1 MVRTIIG
8 VIILI
13 AIIRLQIFLSKKDNK
28 LFGLIIPII
37 IFASS
42 LIFAFGFIPT
52 HNKIETTQSVMT
64 ETGKV
69 VESSLDKKTSIG
81 LIDHSL
87 TTNSIIYT
95 IVSNNAVNFVMLGIY
110 FYCRHKKS
118 THAELKR
125 MRAKELF

>member
-1 MVRTIIG
+1 MVKCIIG
-8 VIILI
+8 VIIII
-13 AIIRLQIFLSKKDNK
+13 AIIKLQVFLSKKDNK
-28 LFGLIIPII
+28 LLGLIIPIV
-37 IFASS
+37 IFVSS

-52 HNKIETTQSVMT
+52 HNKIETTQSTIT
-64 ETGKV
+64 ETGEI

-110 FYCRHKKS
+110 FYCRHKKN
-118 THAELKR
+118 THFELKR
-125 MRAKELF
+125 MKAKELF

>member
-13 AIIRLQIFLSKKDNK
+13 AIIRLQIFLSKKDNR
-28 LFGLIIPII
+28 FFVLINQMF
-37 IFASS
+37 IFAIT
-42 LIFAFGFIPT
+42 LIFDFVYIQT
-52 HNKIETTQSVMT
+52 NKKIDTTQSVMT

-69 VESSLDKKTSIG
+69 VESSSDKTSTA
-81 LIDHSL
+81 LRDHSL
-87 TTNSIIYT
+87 TTTSIVYT
-95 IVSNNAVNFVMLGIY
+95 IVSINAGNFVMLGIY

-118 THAELKR
+118 THTELKR

>member
-1 MVRTIIG
+1 MVKSIIG
-8 VIILI
+8 VIIII

-64 ETGKV
+64 ETGKII
-69 VESSLDKKTSIG
+69 ESSSDKTSTA
-81 LIDHSL
+81 LIDNSL
-87 TTNSIIYT
+87 TTASIVYT
-95 IVSNNAVNFVMLGIY
+95 IVSINAVNFVLLGIY
-110 FYCRHKKS
+110 FYCRHQKN
-118 THAELKR
+118 THIELKR
-125 MRAKELF
+125 MKAKELF

>member
-69 VESSLDKKTSIG
+69 VESSSDKTSTA
-81 LIDHSL
+81 LRDHSL
-87 TTNSIIYT
+87 TTSIVYT
-95 IVSNNAVNFVMLGIY
+95 IVSINAGNFVMLGIY

>member
-1 MVRTIIG
+1 MVKSIIG
-8 VIILI
+8 VIIII
-13 AIIRLQIFLSKKDNK
+13 AIIRLQIILSKKDNK

-64 ETGKV
+64 ETGEV
-69 VESSLDKKTSIG
+69 AESSSDKTSTA

-87 TTNSIIYT
+87 TTTSIVYT
-95 IVSNNAVNFVMLGIY
+95 IVSINTVNFVMLGIY
-110 FYCRHKKS
+110 FYCRHQKN
-118 THAELKR
+118 THIELKR
-125 MRAKELF
+125 MKAKELF

>member
-1 MVRTIIG
+1 MVKSIIG
-8 VIILI
+8 VIIII
-13 AIIRLQIFLSKKDNK
+13 AIIRLQIFLSKKDNR
-28 LFGLIIPII
+28 LLGLIIPIV

-69 VESSLDKKTSIG
+69 VESSSDKKTSVAPV
-81 LIDHSL
+81 DHSI

-95 IVSNNAVNFVMLGIY
+95 VVSINAINFVMLGIY
-110 FYCRHKKS
+110 FYCRHKKN
-118 THAELKR
+118 THIELKR
-125 MRAKELF
+125 MKAKELF

>member
-69 VESSLDKKTSIG
+69 VESSSDKTSTA
-81 LIDHSL
+81 LRDHSL
-87 TTNSIIYT
+87 TTSIVYT
-95 IVSNNAVNFVMLGIY
+95 IVSINAGNFVMLSIY
-110 FYCRHKKS
+110 FYCRHKKN
-118 THAELKR
+118 THVELKR
-125 MRAKELF
+125 MRAKELL

>member
-1 MVRTIIG
+1 MVKSIIG
-8 VIILI
+8 VIIII
-13 AIIRLQIFLSKKDNK
+13 AIIRLQIFLSKKDNR
-28 LFGLIIPII
+28 LLGLIIPIV

-69 VESSLDKKTSIG
+69 VESSSDKTSTA
-81 LIDHSL
+81 LRDHSL
-87 TTNSIIYT
+87 TTTTSIVYT
-95 IVSNNAVNFVMLGIY
+95 IVSINAGNFVMLGIY

>member
-1 MVRTIIG
+1 MVKSIIG
-8 VIILI
+8 VIMII
-13 AIIRLQIFLSKKDNK
+13 AILRLQISVLKKDNK

-64 ETGKV
+64 ETGEV
-69 VESSLDKKTSIG
+69 AESSSDKTSTA

-87 TTNSIIYT
+87 TTTSIVYT
-95 IVSNNAVNFVMLGIY
+95 IVSINSVNFVMLGIY

>member
-37 IFASS
+37 LFASS

-69 VESSLDKKTSIG
+69 VESSSDKTS
-81 LIDHSL
+81 
-87 TTNSIIYT
+87 SIKRPLSYNNKHCIY
-95 IVSNNAVNFVMLGIY
+95 
-110 FYCRHKKS
+110 YCVYQCCKFCYARYLLLLQ
-118 THAELKR
+118 T
-125 MRAKELF
+125 

>member
-13 AIIRLQIFLSKKDNK
+13 AIIRLQIFLSKKDNR
-28 LFGLIIPII
+28 LLGLIIPIV

-42 LIFAFGFIPT
+42 LIFAFGFIPI

-64 ETGKV
+64 ETGEV
-69 VESSLDKKTSIG
+69 VESSSDKTSTA

-87 TTNSIIYT
+87 TTSIVYT
-95 IVSNNAVNFVMLGIY
+95 IVSINAVNFVMLGIY

-118 THAELKR
+118 THVELKR
-125 MRAKELF
+125 MRAKELL

>member
-13 AIIRLQIFLSKKDNK
+13 VIIRLQIFLSKKDNR
-28 LFGLIIPII
+28 LLGLIIPII
-37 IFASS
+37 IFTSS
-42 LIFAFGFIPT
+42 LIFAIGFIPI

-69 VESSLDKKTSIG
+69 VESSSDKTSTA

-87 TTNSIIYT
+87 TTTSIVYT
-95 IVSNNAVNFVMLGIY
+95 VM
-110 FYCRHKKS
+110 K
-118 THAELKR
+118 
-125 MRAKELF
+125 

>member
-13 AIIRLQIFLSKKDNK
+13 AIIRLQIFLSKKDNR
-28 LFGLIIPII
+28 LLGLIIPIV

-42 LIFAFGFIPT
+42 LIFAFGFIPI

-64 ETGKV
+64 ETGEV
-69 VESSLDKKTSIG
+69 VESSSDKTSTA

-87 TTNSIIYT
+87 TTSIVYT
-95 IVSNNAVNFVMLGIY
+95 IVSINAVNFVMLGIY
-110 FYCRHKKS
+110 FYCRHQKN
-118 THAELKR
+118 THIELKR
-125 MRAKELF
+125 MKAKELF

>member
-1 MVRTIIG
+1 MVRAIIG
-8 VIILI
+8 VIIII

-52 HNKIETTQSVMT
+52 HNEIETTQSVMT
-64 ETGKV
+64 ETGEV
-69 VESSLDKKTSIG
+69 VESSSDKTSTA
-81 LIDHSL
+81 LIYHSL
-87 TTNSIIYT
+87 TTTSIVYT
-95 IVSNNAVNFVMLGIY
+95 VMSINAVNVVMLGIY
-110 FYCRHKKS
+110 FYCRHKKN
-118 THAELKR
+118 THVELKR

>member
-1 MVRTIIG
+1 MVKSIIG
-8 VIILI
+8 VIIII

-37 IFASS
+37 IFTSS

-69 VESSLDKKTSIG
+69 IESSSDKTSTA
-81 LIDHSL
+81 LRDHSL
-87 TTNSIIYT
+87 TTSIVYT
-95 IVSNNAVNFVMLGIY
+95 IVSINAGNFVMLGIY

>member
-1 MVRTIIG
+1 MIKSIIG
-8 VIILI
+8 VIIII
-13 AIIRLQIFLSKKDNK
+13 AIIRLQIFLSKKDNR
-28 LFGLIIPII
+28 LLGLIIPIV

-69 VESSLDKKTSIG
+69 VESSSDKTSTA
-81 LIDHSL
+81 LRDHSL
-87 TTNSIIYT
+87 TTSIVYT
-95 IVSNNAVNFVMLGIY
+95 IVSINAGNFVMLGIY

>member
-8 VIILI
+8 IIILI
-13 AIIRLQIFLSKKDNK
+13 AIIRLQIFLSKKDTR
-28 LFGLIIPII
+28 LLGLIIPIV

-52 HNKIETTQSVMT
+52 HNEIETTQSVMT

-69 VESSLDKKTSIG
+69 VESSSDKTSTA

-87 TTNSIIYT
+87 TTTSIVYT
-95 IVSNNAVNFVMLGIY
+95 IVSINAVNFVMLGIY
-110 FYCRHKKS
+110 FYCRHKKN
-118 THAELKR
+118 TYVELKR
-125 MRAKELF
+125 MKAKELF

>member
-28 LFGLIIPII
+28 LLGLIIPIV

-52 HNKIETTQSVMT
+52 YNKIETTQSVMT

-69 VESSLDKKTSIG
+69 VESSSDKTSTA
-81 LIDHSL
+81 LRDHSL
-87 TTNSIIYT
+87 TTSIVYT
-95 IVSNNAVNFVMLGIY
+95 IVSINAVNFVMLGIY
-110 FYCRHKKS
+110 FYCRHKKN
-118 THAELKR
+118 THVELKR

>member
-13 AIIRLQIFLSKKDNK
+13 AIIRLQIFLSKKDNR
-28 LFGLIIPII
+28 LLGLIIPIV

-64 ETGKV
+64 ETGEV
-69 VESSLDKKTSIG
+69 VESSSDKKTSVA
-81 LIDHSL
+81 LVDHSL
-87 TTNSIIYT
+87 TTTSIVYT
-95 IVSNNAVNFVMLGIY
+95 IVSINAVNFVLLGIY
-110 FYCRHKKS
+110 FYCRHKKN
-118 THAELKR
+118 THIELKR
-125 MRAKELF
+125 MKAKELF

>member
-1 MVRTIIG
+1 MVRAIIS
-8 VIILI
+8 VIIII

-52 HNKIETTQSVMT
+52 HNEIETTQSVMT
-64 ETGKV
+64 ETGEV
-69 VESSLDKKTSIG
+69 VESSSDKTSTT

-87 TTNSIIYT
+87 TTTSIVYIYCVYQCCKCCDIRYLLLLQT
-95 IVSNNAVNFVMLGIY
+95 
-110 FYCRHKKS
+110 
-118 THAELKR
+118 
-125 MRAKELF
+125 